1 MRRILSSDTWKVL
14 ISSLTNRALTH
25 KSGQSLLI
33 SCSYFY
39 FGASLIMDNC
49 KSYLLTRL
57 AGTRGLRP
65 QIDLNLPQKMHQFI
79 SSTTVHLPTHL
90 LYQHG
95 CSSTRDTGVTQYWD
109 IIAYFSRF
117 FDTTRGSIFEGLKW
131 SFFGQFSRFFFHLIY
146 N

>member
-1 MRRILSSDTWKVL
+1 MIREGDIGEKLFPDFPDMKVDFAE
-14 ISSLTNRALTH
+14 IGIG
-25 KSGQSLLI
+25 KIGKI
-33 SCSYFY
+33 
-39 FGASLIMDNC
+39 G
-49 KSYLLTRL
+49 L
-57 AGTRGLRP
+57 APP

-95 CSSTRDTGVTQYWD
+95 CSSTGDTGVTQYWD

-131 SFFGQFSRFFFHLIY
+131 SFFGQFSRFFFHLIH